1 MLREIALG
9 AVVGM
14 CVLGLPLACTSGR
27 LPELVRCQLSALE
40 ILPNDPKM
48 ATIYDAIDVIE
59 RVRACH
65 AEHVGRDGGAP

>member
-9 AVVGM
+9 ALIGM
-14 CVLGLPLACTSGR
+14 CALGLPLACTSGK

-40 ILPNDPKM
+40 VLPDDPRM
-48 ATIYDAIDVIE
+48 VTVMDAIDVVE

-65 AEHVGRDGGAP
+65 VAHDGGAP

>member
-9 AVVGM
+9 AVLGM

-40 ILPNDPKM
+40 ILPDDPAM
-48 ATIYDAIDVIE
+48 ATAYDAADVIV
-59 RVRACH
+59 RVHACYV
-65 AEHVGRDGGAP
+65 EHGGRDGGAP